1 MTKSKKK
8 GKKKQSKNEAK
19 KLKTNSSTPE
29 NNEEKM
35 VSGEEEKLTE
45 QDEEAAHKTSCDED
59 VTTSPHLGS
68 TNKQGKTFLGKLMI
82 AVLTLLLIVSIIAI
96 GISAVSI
103 YNNSNRRLEMKQALQ
118 SIENQ
123 YTELGDATSNYIK
136 TTRELSFYQLNGT
149 DEDIE
154 AVARLEQNII
164 DLENKH
170 LQFKEQLS
178 TLSYQELQPV
188 AESLK
193 SYSDSYEEYLMFIR
207 DTRSSYEL
215 FLNIVQHVDQAQ
227 GELQLNNLSMK
238 DNKVEQIEMIV
249 EKLRS
254 STVDGDLLPDNTA
267 TTQLVELAVERA
279 QVTIRYG
286 NSVQNTIASGDFSA
300 LFSIEQDYLIK
311 LEDSTMKILKEFSVL
326 HTREKELIELLEKD
340 EESIQSAYSSVQPEL
355 HP

>member
-19 KLKTNSSTPE
+19 KLKTNSLTPE
-29 NNEEKM
+29 NSEDKV

-59 VTTSPHLGS
+59 VTTSPHPGS

-82 AVLTLLLIVSIIAI
+82 AVLTLLLIVSLIAI
-96 GISAVSI
+96 GVSAVSL
-103 YNNSNRRLEMKQALQ
+103 YNSNRRLEMKQALE

-123 YTELGDATSNYIK
+123 YTELGDATSNYFK

-149 DEDIE
+149 DEDLE
-154 AVARLEQNII
+154 ALARLEQNII

-170 LQFKEQLS
+170 LQLKEQFS

-215 FLNIVQHVDQAQ
+215 FLNIVQFVDQAQ